1 VSFAPLLCILFVATR
16 MRALQITQQKGD
28 PPGWAQDCM
37 LASVF
42 ATCVQA
48 ICCLV
53 MPIFVGSSV
62 KVDED
67 GNPDYDLRPMIGA
80 YAVTVV
86 KYLALLLLH
95 GSVFIICIAVFAMT
109 PETAHS
115 GNRLF
120 QGGRALAE
128 AIVGVLV
135 ALLVALLLSSAKVI
149 GLAVKFAIESCDKV
163 FLGVDITIKHAAL
176 GVCRGY
182 VHIRDLVVH
191 QPEEEILYERD
202 AEGRLR
208 ATATGRTLTW
218 RHDYVLR
225 AKTVL
230 VKINLWRLVRTLG
243 KEFELENLSFT
254 GIHANIEKPSINMKQ
269 PDSNVEYIVNH
280 IESLGLI
287 SQAPAEAQAPE
298 APEAEAGFVPSIILH
313 KIAFGD
319 MGCGVTVQGVPIIGT
334 LSFHPSIG
342 KITFEDVQ
350 HSIFEDKESLTPVE
364 TVTFIVKAL
373 AKRIVEVVMLDIPK
387 QLTRTSGEAAK
398 NMAASSLQGMRSLSR
413 RVGSGLR
420 KIAGCPGRSGPA
432 ALPQDTPSFAAGSSL
447 DR

>member
-1 VSFAPLLCILFVATR
+1 
-16 MRALQITQQKGD
+16 
-28 PPGWAQDCM
+28 
-37 LASVF
+37 
-42 ATCVQA
+42 
-48 ICCLV
+48 
-53 MPIFVGSSV
+53 
-62 KVDED
+62 
-67 GNPDYDLRPMIGA
+67 
-80 YAVTVV
+80 
-86 KYLALLLLH
+86 
-95 GSVFIICIAVFAMT
+95 
-109 PETAHS
+109 
-115 GNRLF
+115 
-120 QGGRALAE
+120 
-128 AIVGVLV
+128 
-135 ALLVALLLSSAKVI
+135 
-149 GLAVKFAIESCDKV
+149 
-163 FLGVDITIKHAAL
+163 
-176 GVCRGY
+176 
-182 VHIRDLVVH
+182 
-191 QPEEEILYERD
+191 
-202 AEGRLR
+202 
-208 ATATGRTLTW
+208 
-218 RHDYVLR
+218 
-225 AKTVL
+225 